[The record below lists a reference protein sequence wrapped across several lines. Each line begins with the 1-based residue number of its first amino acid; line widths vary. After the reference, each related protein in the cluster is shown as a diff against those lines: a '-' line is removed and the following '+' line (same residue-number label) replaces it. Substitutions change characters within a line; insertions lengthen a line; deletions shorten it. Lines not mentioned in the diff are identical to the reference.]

1 MSLESIALSS
11 IRENPVALRAV
22 NRESEEYRGLVDSIK
37 QKGFLGAITVRKK
50 VDPETKVEFYELVDG
65 LHRFCAAA
73 DAGLKNI
80 NVDVVNLTDDAV
92 LEAQL
97 MANIHKIETRP
108 IEYSKQLLKILS
120 RNPLMT
126 EAELATRLGKSPQW
140 VSERLNLTRITNT
153 TISGLINEGKIKLAN
168 AYALAKLPA
177 DEMAGFVDEAM
188 TKQPDEFV
196 PRVQARVKEIR
207 EAKRKGEDA
216 APAEFVAVA
225 HCQKTKDIKTEM
237 EAGAIRATLRG
248 LAPNTFDAGFEMALK
263 WIMHLDPKSIETQKV
278 EDEARRKEKSE
289 AKKKRETEKA
299 VQRAQKAKEAAEK
312 AAKAAEEAAK
322 LAGAAK

>member
-1 MSLESIALSS
+1 
-11 IRENPVALRAV
+11 
-22 NRESEEYRGLVDSIK
+22 
-37 QKGFLGAITVRKK
+37 
-50 VDPETKVEFYELVDG
+50 
-65 LHRFCAAA
+65 
-73 DAGLKNI
+73 
-80 NVDVVNLTDDAV
+80 
-92 LEAQL
+92 
-97 MANIHKIETRP
+97 
-108 IEYSKQLLKILS
+108 
-120 RNPLMT
+120 MT